1 LKCLACKLASSNFIA
16 NTPMDLRCPSVYN
29 SWSYFDHDYFKIVE
43 FVFFKNSY
51 WIINCD
57 GCLCNSLKCQIY
69 SKSDGDL
76 PLEKILLV
84 AVHSMKKVSR
94 FV

>member
-43 FVFFKNSY
+43 FVFF
-51 WIINCD
+51 
-57 GCLCNSLKCQIY
+57 
-69 SKSDGDL
+69 
-76 PLEKILLV
+76 
-84 AVHSMKKVSR
+84 
-94 FV
+94 